1 MPSRTGCAATAE
13 PAAAV
18 TDAAAT
24 ARRYLWWA
32 LLLVVLAV
40 SVFMRVQD
48 YPAWRDNPE
57 VFFFDGQPLL
67 LNGDGY
73 HYLRLAR
80 DYRDGRYAPVD
91 ELRTTPEHPPR
102 PTPVPLL
109 SALTAAVSAFSPLS
123 LDWAAVALPV
133 VLSLLLAI
141 PLLTLCRQ
149 LRIPPFASLIAV
161 LVALNTHWFIT
172 RTRLG
177 AFDTD
182 CLIVAFVLGAQT
194 AALGFGLYR
203 GRRRYGYLLGA
214 ALNAALF
221 AWWWDQA
228 PEAVA
233 LICVAPL
240 ALSAAFYYRPPRREA
255 LIAAGGVAAVAGLL
269 AAGGQFA
276 GLARTAREVL
286 LFGVKGGGATG
297 FPQAADSIAELDD
310 FNLQALVDNTTGFSP
325 TLLLGAC
332 GLLYLLCR
340 QPRAALTALA
350 VPVVLA
356 LSVLQFGLRGFLFW
370 GPVLGIG
377 IAVALTLPAAAARR
391 FVPQTPVPR
400 LIAAVMIPAGAA
412 LVITPPLARELN
424 PALLAPLVLPN
435 LPVIRAI
442 DAHTPPDA
450 LVWAPWSLGY
460 PIMYYTGR
468 RVLMDGQF
476 MDGERQV
483 YANLPL
489 AGPDPAL
496 ARNFMRFYAAR
507 GLSGARRIV
516 QLSGSADAGLNWIRE
531 WFGQN
536 ADAAARSLCRLAGD
550 SQPPPADLATLQACR
565 DFLFPDHTGP
575 LYLALDGGQLR
586 GSWFWFG
593 TWDPGRQTGRPSAH
607 LLFDQARREGDTMF
621 MSDDLSFDVNRGMK
635 RMVLYTNGG
644 EIREPITR
652 FITYTG
658 SALEEKRYGE
668 AGGLHF
674 EWMPHA
680 RFGILMSGEV
690 AESVLN
696 RMFIRHTMNP
706 AYFRHAFVQSPAV
719 SLWEVGVLPR
729 SK

>member
-1 MPSRTGCAATAE
+1 MVDTVATE
-13 PAAAV
+13 PAAATPV
-18 TDAAAT
+18 H
-24 ARRYLWWA
+24 RYLWW
-32 LLLVVLAV
+32 LLLLLVLAV
-40 SVFMRVQD
+40 SVFIRVQD
-48 YPAWRDNPE
+48 YPAWQGNPD
-57 VFFFDGQPLL
+57 VYFFDGQPLL
-67 LNGDGY
+67 LSGDGY

-80 DYRDGRYAPVD
+80 DYRDGRYAPLD
-91 ELRTTPEHPPR
+91 ELRTAPEHPPR
-102 PTPVPLL
+102 PMPVPLL
-109 SALTAAVSAFSPLS
+109 SVLTAAVSAFSPLS
-123 LDWAAVALPV
+123 LEWAAVSLPV
-133 VLSLLLAI
+133 FLSLLLAI
-141 PLLTLCRQ
+141 PLLMLCRQ
-149 LRIPPFASLIAV
+149 LHIPPLASLMAV
-161 LVALNTHWFIT
+161 LVALNTHWFII

-194 AALGFGLYR
+194 AALGFGMCR
-203 GRRRYGYLLGA
+203 GWRRYGYLLGA

-233 LICVAPL
+233 LICIAPL

-255 LIAAGGVAAVAGLL
+255 LIAAGVIAAVAGLL
-269 AAGGQFA
+269 AAGGQLA

-297 FPQAADSIAELDD
+297 FPNTADSIAELGDI
-310 FNLQALVDNTTGFSP
+310 NLQVLVDNTTGFLP
-325 TLLLGAC
+325 TVLLGAG

-340 QPRAALTALA
+340 QPRAAFTALA
-350 VPVVLA
+350 VPVVLT

-377 IAVALTLPAAAARR
+377 VAAALTLPAAAARR
-391 FVPQTPVPR
+391 FVPQTPAPR
-400 LIAAVMIPAGAA
+400 IISALMIPAGAA
-412 LVITPPLARELN
+412 LAIAPPLARELDS
-424 PALLAPLVLPN
+424 ALMAPLVWPAI
-435 LPVIRAI
+435 PVIQAI

-489 AGPDPAL
+489 ADPNPAL

-516 QLSGSADAGLNWIRE
+516 QLSGSTDAGLTWIRQ
-531 WFGQN
+531 WFGQS
-536 ADAAARSLCRLAGD
+536 ADAAARSLCQLAGA
-550 SQPPPADLATLQACR
+550 SQPPPADLATPEACR
-565 DFLFPDHTGP
+565 DFLFPDNTDP
-575 LYLALDGGQLR
+575 LYLALDSGQLR
-586 GSWFWFG
+586 GSWFRYG
-593 TWDPGRQTGRPSAH
+593 TWDPGRKTGRPSAH
-607 LLFDQARREGDTMF
+607 QLFDQARREGDTMF

-635 RMVLYTNGG
+635 ISLYVDGE

-658 SALEEKRYGE
+658 SALEEKQYGQP
-668 AGGLHF
+668 GGLHF

-680 RFGILMSGEV
+680 RFGVLMSREV

-696 RMFIRHTMNP
+696 RMFIRHTVNP
-706 AYFRHAFVQSPAV
+706 AYFRHAFLQSPTV
-719 SLWEVGVLPR
+719 SLWEVGVVPR
-729 SK
+729 SP